1 MIEFKFMKAVKESIN
16 QFFEKLL
23 TLISDGI
30 PVDILK
36 IDAYCNTSI
45 AYLKLKKKKKYSR
58 SAL

>member
-36 IDAYCNTSI
+36 IDAYCI
-45 AYLKLKKKKKYSR
+45 FEIEKKKKYSR